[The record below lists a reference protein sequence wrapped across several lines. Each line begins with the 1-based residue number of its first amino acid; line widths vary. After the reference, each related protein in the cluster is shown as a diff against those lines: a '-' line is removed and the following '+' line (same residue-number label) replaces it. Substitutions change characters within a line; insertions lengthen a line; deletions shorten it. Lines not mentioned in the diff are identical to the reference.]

1 MQTLEDPHFKEGSG
15 HPDEPYDHYAPR
27 SYNVQAVAW
36 LLAAI
41 PIAIGFITWVE
52 YAASVHI
59 LDQIVPGSTRMSPLT
74 ALALIITA
82 LAPLLYPRRRLCGSL
97 VALGLTIALCALFSH
112 LFVGEDRISPALA
125 NVMLAS
131 SHVPIGRMSPATATC
146 LLLLSLASGARL
158 CQRPKPCDMLATAA
172 FSLAGIGL
180 LGYVYGVRDL
190 YTVPIFSLMAF
201 HTALALLC
209 LSVSIMLHQV
219 EKGWFRIIT
228 LNNRA
233 GSTTR
238 RQLALTAVLPI
249 IGWLLLWAVNSG
261 AVSPSAAL
269 TLVVA
274 TVFLPLTVLI
284 IKDGRANDRLDR
296 QRHKQQR
303 LEGTIRRRLE
313 LELAEKRAAL
323 EQESAQRLAAEQ
335 AMNQAKR
342 LEAIGQLTG
351 GIAHDFNNLLMGISG
366 NLELLER
373 HAREDQ
379 RALKHLHRA
388 ALATDKGIRLTSQLL
403 AFSRTQ
409 RLNLVA
415 VELKDS
421 IAAAFHLVSNALG
434 PCITI
439 DMRPPDENLRVQT
452 DPLQLEMAILN
463 LALNARDAM
472 PDGGCFAVT
481 CTASPDTA
489 ELVSISVSDT
499 GTGMSPE
506 VLAKAC
512 EPFFTTKQ
520 QGRGTGLGLAQVY
533 GLCGQC
539 GGELRISST
548 LGKGTTFELRLP
560 AASAPPIVQQPP
572 ARPTLTVQG
581 VITRPILVVD
591 DDDMV
596 RAVVADDL
604 RARGYDVLEAS
615 DGIDA
620 LAKLEATGC
629 AAAVI
634 DFLMPG
640 LNGAEVAKAAR
651 GIQPDLPIV
660 FISGYSDTLQLEA
673 IDRAVLV
680 RKPFEL
686 DALNATLHRL
696 LLNEA
701 VGNGVT
707 VG

>member
-27 SYNVQAVAW
+27 SYNVQVVAW
-36 LLAAI
+36 FLAAI

-82 LAPLLYPRRRLCGSL
+82 LAPLLYPRRRLCGAL
-97 VALGLTIALCALFSH
+97 VALALTIALCALFSH
-112 LFVGEDRISPALA
+112 LLVGEDRISPALA

-146 LLLLSLASGARL
+146 LLLLSLAPGARL

-219 EKGWFRIIT
+219 DKGWFRIIT
-228 LNNRA
+228 LSNRA

-261 AVSPSAAL
+261 AVSASAAL

-296 QRHKQQR
+296 QRYKQQK

-323 EQESAQRLAAEQ
+323 EHEAAQRLAVEQ

-373 HAREDQ
+373 QAGEDQ
-379 RALKHLHRA
+379 KTLKYVRRA

-415 VELKDS
+415 VTLKES
-421 IAAAFHLVSNALG
+421 IAAAFQLVSNALG
-434 PCITI
+434 PGITI
-439 DMRPPDENLRVQT
+439 DMPPPSESLRVQT

-472 PDGGCFAVT
+472 PEGGCFSVT
-481 CTASPDTA
+481 CTAASPVTGG
-489 ELVSISVSDT
+489 LVSIVVSDT
-499 GTGMSPE
+499 GTGMSPD

-539 GGELRISST
+539 GGELCINST

-560 AASAPPIVQQPP
+560 AADAPPVTALP
-572 ARPTLTVQG
+572 RPTLTAQG
-581 VITRPILVVD
+581 VIARPILVVD

-596 RAVVADDL
+596 RTVVADDL

-615 DGIDA
+615 DGADA
-620 LAKLEATGC
+620 LTKLETTGC

-640 LNGAEVAKAAR
+640 MNGAEVAKAAR
-651 GIQPDLPIV
+651 GLQPELSIV

-673 IDRAVLV
+673 IHRAVLV

-686 DALNATLHRL
+686 DILNATLHRL
-696 LLNEA
+696 VFDGA
-701 VGNGVT
+701 TADDARVC
-707 VG
+707 